1 VEPRISFLSLA
12 VDDVERARR
21 FYEEGLGF
29 PRRRSRSLVLFD
41 LSGFVLA
48 LVSRDR
54 LAVEAGADPGVPG
67 SAGVTLSHN
76 VADPGTVDAVVAA
89 ALRAGA
95 REVRSPHDTSWGG
108 RAGWFADPDGHL
120 WEIVHHPDHPVE

>member
-1 VEPRISFLSLA
+1 MEPHISFLSLA

-41 LSGFVLA
+41 LRGLVLA
-48 LVSRDR
+48 LVERDR
-54 LAVEAGADPGVPG
+54 LAAEAGADPGAPG

-76 VADPGTVDAVVAA
+76 VADSAAVDTVLAA
-89 ALRAGA
+89 ARRAGG
-95 REVRSPHDTSWGG
+95 REVRPARDTSWGG